1 MERDNDTSL
10 SSGPY
15 GFYQHEDSQY
25 SGMSY
30 AQPHLP
36 YQVIRRHDARFTH
49 SHGRLIAAP
58 ALSLRACTVVRS
70 PHPSAHLGLG
80 RID

>member
-1 MERDNDTSL
+1 MTPAS
-10 SSGPY
+10 PVAPT
-15 GFYQHEDSQY
+15 DSISTRIARAQY

-36 YQVIRRHDARFTH
+36 YQVIRHHDAHFTH

-58 ALSLRACTVVRS
+58 ALSLRACAVVQS
-70 PHPSAHLGLG
+70 PHLSAHLGLG